1 MNTVVQVTNKTGLTR
16 QVNKTPYELW
26 YGKRPVLEKFT
37 VFGITWFAHISAE
50 KRRKLD
56 KVARKWNLVDY
67 LDDGQGYC
75 VYVPSVRDVILS
87 RDVMFKF
94 EQVSVESVNLSFA
107 NNIEHEDMHA
117 QSDEVQTYESAE
129 DGQKTIK

>member
-1 MNTVVQVTNKTGLTR
+1 M
-16 QVNKTPYELW
+16 
-26 YGKRPVLEKFT
+26 
-37 VFGITWFAHISAE
+37 
-50 KRRKLD
+50 
-56 KVARKWNLVDY
+56 
-67 LDDGQGYC
+67 
-75 VYVPSVRDVILS
+75 YVPSVRDVILS

-94 EQVSVESVNLSFA
+94 EQESVESVNLSFP